1 MICTISEFASGG
13 DLQSL
18 MDRQKDFSLDEA
30 MHYFTMILFALD
42 FLHSKGI
49 AHLDLKPSNIFIS
62 KLKDGLSI
70 VKIGDFE
77 HLKVD
82 PRKMKFFAT

>member
-1 MICTISEFASGG
+1 
-13 DLQSL
+13 
-18 MDRQKDFSLDEA
+18 
-30 MHYFTMILFALD
+30 MILFALD

-70 VKIGDFE
+70 VKIGDFGG
-77 HLKVD
+77 LKVD
-82 PRKMKFFAT
+82 PRQMKFFAT